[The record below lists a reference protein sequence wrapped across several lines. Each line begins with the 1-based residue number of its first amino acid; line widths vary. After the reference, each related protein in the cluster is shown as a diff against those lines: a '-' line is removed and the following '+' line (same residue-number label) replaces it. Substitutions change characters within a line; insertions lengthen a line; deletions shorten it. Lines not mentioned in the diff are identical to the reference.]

1 MGTEPLTRDLALR
14 IGLAARVL
22 PDVNAAELLQVLV
35 GALGSPLTDEK
46 LRRITVTDLRTA
58 LTSVDGEEDTEDTGI
73 NKNAM
78 KTAVRYLWGEGIDD
92 QTLPKPDLY
101 KEGDMPNSVRVACC
115 TNGGD
120 AVDGHFGSCPYFYV
134 YQIAE
139 SETRLIDVRTTNG
152 ADEAED
158 KNAFRAG
165 LIGDCHVMYVQSIG
179 GPAAAKVVRAGIYP
193 IKMPQGGPIDDALGQ
208 LQSILSGSPPPWLA
222 KAIGVPAEQRK
233 RFVVEEA

>member
-1 MGTEPLTRDLALR
+1 
-14 IGLAARVL
+14 
-22 PDVNAAELLQVLV
+22 
-35 GALGSPLTDEK
+35 
-46 LRRITVTDLRTA
+46 
-58 LTSVDGEEDTEDTGI
+58 
-73 NKNAM
+73 
-78 KTAVRYLWGEGIDD
+78 
-92 QTLPKPDLY
+92 
-101 KEGDMPNSVRVACC
+101 VACC

-120 AVDGHFGSCPYFYV
+120 AVDGHFGSGPYFYV